1 MQLIAAHGLR
11 DLASAQLD
19 PERLP
24 ERAAGAQ
31 HALRMRTDPAPR
43 ARFRAAIRR
52 MALDP
57 GMQRPIV
64 GRVGSDPADRG
75 GHQQVALD
83 VTERPDEELETRLEH
98 ADGGLIVGMV
108 VAIEHDEPGQPRRG
122 TAPPAEI
129 IDRPRRL
136 PPAEDHRTALEGR
149 TEDGRDMASPAGQ
162 NLPVARALEVE
173 DEGLRVGATLRS
185 RRRGTIAVRS
195 IPGTA
200 SLRISAEHARAS
212 IRQAMDGRGGTYNDA
227 PPLSPSPIGPID
239 GTDASLYPAP
249 MISIVIADDHG
260 IVREGLRRLLESEPD
275 FKVSGEAADGREVLE
290 RVASLRPDV
299 VVLDITMPRLGGLET
314 LERLRSDYPGT
325 KVILLS
331 VHSDAN
337 FIQSAISLGADG
349 YILKNGRAAEI
360 VTAVRETLK
369 GGSYF
374 SPAVAREIV
383 ERLRSPLPAP
393 DDPFSLLSGRE
404 REILHLIAEGLSAKE
419 VAVQLDVS
427 TKTVEAHRTS
437 LMRKLG
443 VRKATELVRYALRHG
458 LIEP

>member
-1 MQLIAAHGLR
+1 
-11 DLASAQLD
+11 
-19 PERLP
+19 
-24 ERAAGAQ
+24 
-31 HALRMRTDPAPR
+31 
-43 ARFRAAIRR
+43 
-52 MALDP
+52 
-57 GMQRPIV
+57 
-64 GRVGSDPADRG
+64 
-75 GHQQVALD
+75 
-83 VTERPDEELETRLEH
+83 
-98 ADGGLIVGMV
+98 
-108 VAIEHDEPGQPRRG
+108 
-122 TAPPAEI
+122 
-129 IDRPRRL
+129 
-136 PPAEDHRTALEGR
+136 
-149 TEDGRDMASPAGQ
+149 
-162 NLPVARALEVE
+162 
-173 DEGLRVGATLRS
+173 
-185 RRRGTIAVRS
+185 
-195 IPGTA
+195 
-200 SLRISAEHARAS
+200 
-212 IRQAMDGRGGTYNDA
+212 
-227 PPLSPSPIGPID
+227 
-239 GTDASLYPAP
+239 

-290 RVASLRPDV
+290 QVATLLPDV

-314 LERLRSDYPGT
+314 LERLRAEFPGT
-325 KVILLS
+325 RVILLS
-331 VHSDAN
+331 VHSDAA

-360 VTAVRETLK
+360 VTAIRETLK

-383 ERLRSPLPAP
+383 ERLRSPLPAS